1 MLITDTFL
9 YNKLALPERARR
21 PPALAHGAVLVRGAE
36 PLVAFQDAGAPFR
49 ADFGPAAHGHAAL
62 LARDRTRRLR
72 PPRRAVRVLLDVE
85 RLPRGGLP
93 CFSDAFVEAEVVLR
107 RLALRV
113 VEVARDD
120 LRGRGFLFLF
130 FFVPRLSPLV
140 HFVVRFRA
148 APKQAP
154 PSSPVGSAVGSELGS
169 AVGSAVGSFAG
180 SAVGSAV
187 CHDIEQTPRSLKRP
201 RHAIAATQRR

>member
-1 MLITDTFL
+1 MTPSARTYAVEQPLP
-9 YNKLALPERARR
+9 LPERARR
-21 PPALAHGAVLVRGAE
+21 PPALAHGAILVRGAE

-93 CFSDAFVEAEVVLR
+93 CFSDAFVEVFVGFR

-120 LRGRGFLFLF
+120 ALVDVLLVVRLVDPVLEVEELRVGERRDLRLCASAS
-130 FFVPRLSPLV
+130 PRRRSLSP
-140 HFVVRFRA
+140 
-148 APKQAP
+148 
-154 PSSPVGSAVGSELGS
+154 S
-169 AVGSAVGSFAG
+169 
-180 SAVGSAV
+180 
-187 CHDIEQTPRSLKRP
+187 TPW
-201 RHAIAATQRR
+201 

>member
-1 MLITDTFL
+1 MRRRDSQTLFFTTHWPPKIQTSARSPRRSSPDDAIAARTTQ
-9 YNKLALPERARR
+9 PPHTPSSSPSERARHA
-21 PPALAHGAVLVRGAE
+21 PALAHGAILVLGAE

-49 ADFGPAAHGHAAL
+49 AGFGPASHGHAPL

-120 LRGRGFLFLF
+120 LRLFS
-130 FFVPRLSPLV
+130 VI
-140 HFVVRFRA
+140 
-148 APKQAP
+148 
-154 PSSPVGSAVGSELGS
+154 
-169 AVGSAVGSFAG
+169 
-180 SAVGSAV
+180 
-187 CHDIEQTPRSLKRP
+187 C
-201 RHAIAATQRR
+201 